1 MYLAA
6 LFRRVLR
13 LRDDTVVPAVCYA
26 TCNNAYVEAE
36 AGGLSPALCAPGSPF
51 SLAYEAC
58 SSCVIANSDGS
69 AVSTQVYVQ
78 PQFAPFVDFCA
89 AQTPVPE
96 NATAP
101 APNATEVAIFSSQ
114 LSVLSYIASVA
125 SAASSLGLLNA
136 TATATVIITVTPSV
150 TSISGTGTIGLAGQV
165 TSGGPTQT
173 PLPKETLTP
182 KPASKTWIAGA
193 IAGPILFFLLIDG
206 IWFFVRRRRRGLA
219 PGPYVTEKAQL
230 HADSVVKPTYELEGE
245 GEVQRIS
252 ELPAKEPVGNEMDV
266 RRGGERDDG

>member
-26 TCNNAYVEAE
+26 TCNNAYIEAQSE
-36 AGGLSPALCAPGSPF
+36 GLSPALCAAD
-51 SLAYEAC
+51 SLFISAYEAC
-58 SSCVIANSDGS
+58 SSCVNANSDGS
-69 AVSTQVYVQ
+69 AVPKGYVQ
-78 PQFAPFVDFCA
+78 LQFAPFVDFCA
-89 AQTPVPE
+89 AQTPVPG

-150 TSISGTGTIGLAGQV
+150 TSSSGTGTIGLAGQV
-165 TSGGPTQT
+165 TSGG
-173 PLPKETLTP
+173 
-182 KPASKTWIAGA
+182 KT
-193 IAGPILFFLLIDG
+193 
-206 IWFFVRRRRRGLA
+206 
-219 PGPYVTEKAQL
+219 
-230 HADSVVKPTYELEGE
+230 
-245 GEVQRIS
+245 
-252 ELPAKEPVGNEMDV
+252 
-266 RRGGERDDG
+266 